1 MQPPGVMCSL
11 FWISQDGHADG
22 EMEDP
27 IGYYVCG
34 ERKFHGNEFS
44 EKMFPSHQKKK
55 KKVVA
60 RHDVPMHSF
69 MEGFFII
76 LDNGWTCQTPRMA
89 SCYPTVHSYVLCR

>member
-1 MQPPGVMCSL
+1 MDTLMEKWKILSDTMYVEKESFTEMNFQKRCSRL
-11 FWISQDGHADG
+11 T
-22 EMEDP
+22 
-27 IGYYVCG
+27 
-34 ERKFHGNEFS
+34 K
-44 EKMFPSHQKKK
+44 KKK